1 MKRFSLLILLTMLM
15 SMTGTN
21 AFAYDIRVENADG
34 VTIYYN
40 YYNEG
45 KELEVTSNS
54 SYKYSGSV
62 VIPEEVTYMNRTR
75 KVTSIGE
82 KAFDGCSGLTSVTI
96 PNSVTSI
103 GDGTFYGCSNLKVVN
118 ILDIAAWCNI
128 SFSDNPLNYAHHLF
142 LNGEELKDLV
152 IPNSVTSI
160 GDATFCGCSGLT
172 SVTIPNSVTTIGGAA
187 FFKCSGLTSVT
198 IPNSVTSIGDRA
210 FEECTG
216 LTSVTIPNSVT
227 SIGNRTFYGC
237 SGLTS
242 VTIPNSVTSI
252 GSSAFSGCS
261 SLTSMT
267 IPNSVTSIGGSA
279 FFRCSSLTS
288 VTIGNSVTSIGGSAF
303 RECSSLTSIISKM
316 MNPCKIAS
324 NCFTQDHYYNSTLYV
339 PQGTTEKYKT
349 TEYWNKFV
357 FIEEGD
363 PSGGDTPEPD
373 PQKCSKPII
382 GYKNGQLTFDCA
394 TEGATC
400 YYSITD
406 SDIKSG
412 NGEKVDLTVTY
423 HVSVYAA
430 KQGCYNSDE
439 ATATLCWIDV
449 DPKMEGIENDVAN
462 VKAMPVLIQG
472 EDGVLRITGA
482 PEGTAI
488 NVYEIGGQLVGSA
501 KASSDTTVIPTT
513 LSQGSIAIVKIGEK
527 AVKVMMK

>member
-1 MKRFSLLILLTMLM
+1 MCIFVAENKTKNDRIMKQISLSILLTLLM
-15 SMTGTN
+15 SMAGIK
-21 AFAYDIRVENADG
+21 AYAYDIAVENADG

-45 KELEVTSNS
+45 KELQVTFLS
-54 SYKYSGSV
+54 SEIFYQKNAYVGNV

-75 KVTSIGE
+75 KVTSIGSD
-82 KAFDGCSGLTSVTI
+82 AFKYSSLTSVTI

-103 GDGTFYGCSNLKVVN
+103 GSYAFESCYSLTSVN
-118 ILDIAAWCNI
+118 
-128 SFSDNPLNYAHHLF
+128 
-142 LNGEELKDLV
+142 

-160 GDATFCGCSGLT
+160 GDGAFQGCHGLT
-172 SVTIPNSVTTIGGAA
+172 SVTISDITAWLSISFAGSESNPLCYAYHLFLNGEEV
-187 FFKCSGLTSVT
+187 KDLT
-198 IPNSVTSIGDRA
+198 IPNSVTSIGDYT
-210 FEECTG
+210 FHGCSS

-227 SIGNRTFYGC
+227 SIGNSAFAFC
-237 SGLTS
+237 SNLTS

-252 GSSAFSGCS
+252 GGYAFQRCS
-261 SLTSMT
+261 SLTSVT
-267 IPNSVTSIGGSA
+267 IPNSVTSIGYAVFSG
-279 FFRCSSLTS
+279 
-288 VTIGNSVTSIGGSAF
+288 
-303 RECSSLTSIISKM
+303 CSSLTSIISKM
-316 MNPCKIAS
+316 MNPCKIPS
-324 NCFTQDHYYNSTLYV
+324 NCFTKDHYYNSTLYI
-339 PQGTTEKYKT
+339 PEGTTEKYKT
-349 TEYWNKFV
+349 TDFWSNFLFV
-357 FIEEGD
+357 EEGD
-363 PSGGDTPEPD
+363 PSGGDSPEPE

-382 GYKNGQLTFDCA
+382 RYKNGQLTFDCA

-449 DPKMEGIENDVAN
+449 DPKMEGIENGVAN

-472 EDGVLRITGA
+472 EDGMLHISGA

-527 AVKVMMK
+527 AVKVLMK